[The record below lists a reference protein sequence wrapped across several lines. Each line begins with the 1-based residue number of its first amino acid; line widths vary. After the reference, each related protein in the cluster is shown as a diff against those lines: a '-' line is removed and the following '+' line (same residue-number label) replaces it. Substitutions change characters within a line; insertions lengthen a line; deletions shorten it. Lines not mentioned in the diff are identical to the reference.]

1 MIFDNPIG
9 LRIAYWIDLVVS
21 FLYYRRNLSVRGQNR

>member
-9 LRIAYWIDLVVS
+9 LRIAYVLDLILVIITA
-21 FLYYRRNLSVRGQNR
+21 RRRSVR

>member
-9 LRIAYWIDLVVS
+9 LRIAYVIDLI
-21 FLYYRRNLSVRGQNR
+21 LNWLSQPKTTKHA

>member
-9 LRIAYWIDLVVS
+9 LRVAYLIDLVLTV
-21 FLYYRRNLSVRGQNR
+21 LTQRRSTKHLR

>member
-9 LRIAYWIDLVVS
+9 LRIAHFIDLVLTMLS
-21 FLYYRRNLSVRGQNR
+21 SRRRPAG